1 VSGGPPP
8 RCPTYMLKEF
18 TKIFSLEILRAAIS
32 DIGSGGWEP
41 REKEKIFEA
50 SSSSRLDPVSRTLD
64 WIMR

>member
-1 VSGGPPP
+1 
-8 RCPTYMLKEF
+8 MLKEF
-18 TKIFSLEILRAAIS
+18 TKIFSLEILRAIS

-50 SSSSRLDPVSRTLD
+50 SSSSRLDPVGRTLD